1 MRKRFHPINLTAHW
15 NAAQIRHI
23 VTPALTRDPLAPETM
38 RSMIRRLSL
47 SQLRLLAESLWHH
60 ITASPDDMLTKKQV
74 ARIAGM
80 TVSWLNNSQT
90 EKARKLRGCGIR
102 YGGNP
107 SAPVRYPKL
116 IVLRI
121 CRENEGLRPSS

>member
-1 MRKRFHPINLTAHW
+1 MRSLFRRRIDLTAHW

-23 VTPALTRDPLAPETM
+23 VTPALAREPVAPATI
-38 RSMIRRLSL
+38 RAMIRTLNL
-47 SQLRLLAESLWHH
+47 PELRMLAEKLWHH
-60 ITASPDDMLTKKQV
+60 IVDTPDDMLTKKDV
-74 ARIAGM
+74 ARLAGM

-107 SAPVRYPKL
+107 SAPVRYPKSA
-116 IVLRI
+116 VVRI
-121 CRENEGLRPSS
+121 CRENEGLKP